1 MNLQD
6 AFAESK
12 KRSSPMSEH
21 LAPMYHRATG
31 GVGWLWAAW
40 GYCSDFL

>member
-31 GVGWLWAAW
+31 GVTMSCLRLLQWL
-40 GYCSDFL
+40 L